1 MSDTEQETH
10 QQAHAAGTAPEC
22 LVCPVCMGIAA
33 LRESR
38 PEALEHVVKAG
49 AELLA
54 AFRALLLPADGNG
67 HRATRMQRIDVG

>member
-1 MSDTEQETH
+1 MSDTEQEPQ
-10 QQAHAAGTAPEC
+10 QQAHVAGTAPEC

-38 PEALEHVVKAG
+38 PEAVEHVVKAG

-54 AFRALLLPADGNG
+54 AFRALLLPADGEG
-67 HRATRMQRIDVG
+67 HRATGIQRIDIG